1 MKRSHLSSRKRT
13 GPNWVLLLVGLI
25 FIGLSLFMALQ
36 DRQAFLTRTRFL
48 PSGSLIGGIP
58 VGGLEVQAALE
69 RVRAAYS
76 IPIELRYQGARMQF
90 LPEQLGGKLDL
101 EAITVELTESVKGAG
116 WWDHLWG
123 RVVKGEP
130 VDLPISPAVDPTVAL
145 NYLQTEIPPR
155 YDRQA
160 TSAHPIVGDTA
171 FAVGQTGTTL
181 DLTASLPL
189 ISAAISS
196 PTQRVVDLKVETSA
210 AGPADWADLQVML
223 KQQLIREKFK
233 GLAEVYLADPSTGK
247 IIHFAQKNLVDVPV
261 DVAYS
266 GASTVKIPVM
276 VSVMRRTEEPTP
288 NLALGWMD
296 ATITQSLN
304 PPADALMK
312 TYLDNNRGPLI
323 VTEDLRELGYQNTFL
338 AGYFEPGSPLLR
350 RFETPA
356 NARRDVYL
364 DPDFY
369 NQTVPSEAGD
379 LLKRIYQCSLEPA
392 AAMFAGQVTQSE
404 CETMLGFLRDN
415 RIGAL
420 IESGLPPTA
429 VAAHKHGWVVALDGY
444 LHTMSDAGV
453 VYTPGGDFVLVIF
466 IHTEEQL
473 VFEVGER
480 IFARLSQSIYNFYN
494 LSDQMAWL
502 VD

>member
-1 MKRSHLSSRKRT
+1 MRTTRWRKKKT
-13 GPNWVLLLVGLI
+13 LGNNWVLFAVGMSFLA
-25 FIGLSLFMALQ
+25 LSLFMVLQ
-36 DRQAFLTRTRFL
+36 DRKTFLTQTRVL
-48 PSGSLIGGIP
+48 PSGSLIGEIP

-69 RVRAAYS
+69 RVLEAYS
-76 IPIELRYQGARMQF
+76 IPVELRYQGARMQF
-90 LPEQLGGKLDL
+90 LPEQLGCSLDL
-101 EAITVELTESVKGAG
+101 GGITQQLTESSKGTG
-116 WWDHLWG
+116 WWAHMWG
-123 RVVKGEP
+123 RVATEEP
-130 VDLPISPAVDPTVAL
+130 INLPINLSVENSVAEEVM
-145 NYLQTEIPPR
+145 QTEIPPR

-181 DLTASLPL
+181 DLGSSLPL
-189 ISAAISS
+189 VSAALTS
-196 PTQRVVDLKVETSA
+196 PDQRVVDLKVEITQ
-210 AGPADWADLQVML
+210 AGGADWADLQVML
-223 KQQLIREKFK
+223 KQQLIRENFR
-233 GLAEVYLADPSTGK
+233 GLAEVYLADPATGK
-247 IIHFAQKNLVDVPV
+247 LIHFAQRNLSDVPV

-288 NLALGWMD
+288 NLALGWMN

-323 VTEDLRELGYQNTFL
+323 VTEDMQELGYQNTFL

-350 RFETPA
+350 KFDTPA
-356 NARRDVYL
+356 NSRRDVYL

-379 LLKRIYQCSLEPA
+379 LLMRIYQCSLDPA
-392 AAMFAGQVTQSE
+392 QPLFDGQVTQTE
-404 CETMLGFLRDN
+404 CETMLGFLRNN

-420 IESGLPPTA
+420 IESGLPPSA

-453 VYTPGGDFVLVIF
+453 IYTPGGDFVLVIF

-473 VFEVGER
+473 VFETGER

-494 LSDQMAWL
+494 LNDQMAWL